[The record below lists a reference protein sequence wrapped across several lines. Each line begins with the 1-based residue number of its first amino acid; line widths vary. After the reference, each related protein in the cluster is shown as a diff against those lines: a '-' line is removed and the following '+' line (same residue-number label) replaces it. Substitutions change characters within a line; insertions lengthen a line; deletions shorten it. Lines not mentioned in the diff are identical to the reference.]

1 MATSSSAK
9 RIAVR
14 PSTRRFNALL
24 GAALA
29 AVTTG
34 AGAQSLFDSMR
45 EASAAGQPGGF
56 VFVSERVSDTSL
68 IPLARDAQ
76 RAGLTI
82 VLNGFWGDINETRQR
97 VARINDA
104 CCGKTGARWQINPLL
119 FQRYQVTAVP
129 SFILSVGPG
138 VRPQDF
144 SKVTGEMSVANALKA
159 FAQQS
164 TVPAVRRFATL
175 TYTKAFATQ

>member
-1 MATSSSAK
+1 MH
-9 RIAVR
+9 

-24 GAALA
+24 AAALA
-29 AVTTG
+29 IAG
-34 AGAQSLFDSMR
+34 AGAGVQAQSLFDSMR
-45 EASAAGQPGGF
+45 DTSAAGQPGGY

-82 VLNGFWGDINETRQR
+82 VLNGFWGDINGTRQR

-104 CCGKTGARWQINPLL
+104 CCGKNGARWQINPML
-119 FQRYQVTAVP
+119 FERYQVTAVP
-129 SFILSVGPG
+129 SFVVAVGPG
-138 VRPQDF
+138 AGPQDF
-144 SKVTGEMSVANALKA
+144 SKVTGEMSVANALKT

-164 TVPAVRRFATL
+164 KLPTVRRFAAM
-175 TYTKAFATQ
+175 TYTNAFATP